1 MDTCTY
7 TCRRRKVAA
16 SVTYPNAMPLREY
29 MIWTFG
35 TRMYRRDGQWEVLG
49 RCGDS
54 LSLWHP
60 ITAPKIADA
69 RQ

>member
-49 RCGDS
+49 GVEIPCHCGTQ
-54 LSLWHP
+54 LPLQ
-60 ITAPKIADA
+60 K
-69 RQ
+69 